1 MTERLTE
8 RLLMDLLPD
17 GQVSLQHWPSG
28 EFPSAVGALTPLEWP
43 LKDAE
48 LEELRWYLEKYL
60 QAPFG
65 VYGERG
71 PRTAA
76 RLPEWGAQIFDA
88 AFSTGSAREAWVRAR
103 ARAEAPGGG
112 PVEIVVRS
120 ISADL
125 LGLPWELM
133 AEPGRPAP
141 LVLDGAAITRSLPAA
156 DLRQV
161 FGVAG
166 SRLRV
171 LMVISRPQGTA
182 DVSYRMIAR
191 PLLQRL
197 EAVRG
202 QVELVVL
209 RPPTLE
215 HLEQVLRAAQE
226 AGEPFQI
233 VHFDGHGVFGRLSDR
248 SGSIGWGQTAS
259 HRDGQQGMLA
269 FEDPAGGTDW
279 VAADRVARVLAV
291 AQVPVVVLNA
301 CQSATV
307 GSRIEAAVATRLL
320 QGGTAAV
327 VAMAYSVYTVA
338 AAEFMTAFYERLFA
352 GDRLAEAVTAGRY
365 RLARADRRPS
375 PKGQLPLADWM
386 IPVLYARGDVQFPG
400 LHTAR
405 GDREP
410 VGDLL
415 DRMRRRADGAARPRD
430 VAAASDDGLPARV
443 GEFVGRD
450 APLYLLDVAARRQR
464 VVVLHGPGGTGKTE
478 LAKTFGRWYRDTG
491 AVDDPSW
498 VIWHSFEPGVASF
511 GVDGMIDAIGQR
523 VWGDRFA
530 RLDRDERRSAT
541 EELLASK
548 RLLLIWDN
556 FESVHTMPDPHQATP
571 PLDEEERTEHR
582 QFLRRIAGG
591 GRSMVVI
598 TSRTTEDWLGGPDV
612 VGRVT
617 VGGLEPE
624 EANEYADQ
632 LLAPYPNARRRRES
646 VAFGELVQWLDG
658 HPLSMRLTLP
668 HLQTTSAQKL
678 LAGLRGTAPLP
689 TGGAG
694 DGGRTGSLAAC
705 VAYSFTHLHPDDQ
718 KALSVLGLI
727 DDVTSNWVL
736 AAFSAVPGVPEQ
748 YRNRTA
754 DQWAAVL
761 DRAAGVGLLT
771 SLGAGMY
778 RIHPALPAYLAR
790 LLPDSTAGR
799 PDPGEEPTATL
810 HALLEAHATFS
821 LVLAK
826 QIDDGQDTEG
836 ALAIIDHKRR
846 TLGSLL
852 GYALEHRLWYSAS
865 GIIALLIMYWDARGL
880 AGEAR
885 VWLDR
890 ALTVVEPPEGTAF
903 DASNP
908 PAALWLF
915 LTNAEAVRLAR
926 TGRLEQ
932 SERAHRTVLRI
943 LEQQPTSPA
952 VQADLPAV
960 YLNLGNVA
968 RMRGD
973 QGQAEDWYHKSL
985 ALQKALDNRPG
996 LAATYH
1002 QLARVNQDRGELDR
1016 AEDWYRKSLDLSKKL
1031 GNRAGSAQCYYGL
1044 GIVARLRGDLDQ
1056 AEGWYRKSLALQK
1069 PLDNRPGL
1077 ANTYQGLAIVARLR
1091 GEPDRAEEWYR
1102 QSLLIYE
1109 ELDDRHGRAATYHQL
1124 GILDQDRGELGRA
1137 ERWYHKSL
1145 EFQKSLD
1152 NRRGLADT
1160 YHQLGILDQ
1169 DRGELGRAEDWY
1181 NKTLAAREPLDDH
1194 PGLALTYAQLGLLAE
1209 EQGRPAEALR
1219 WTVSCVALF
1228 DQVPHPLTGTGPE
1241 HLKRMARD
1249 LGMDTVVQVWPEV
1262 TGQEL
1267 PAPVREYLCADPP
1280 ADV

>member
-1 MTERLTE
+1 MAERLTE

-17 GQVSLQHWPSG
+17 GQVSLQSWPSG
-28 EFPSAVGALTPLEWP
+28 EYPSAVGGLAPLAWP
-43 LKDAE
+43 LTDAE
-48 LEELRWYLEKYL
+48 LAELRWYLEEYL
-60 QAPFG
+60 QVPFG

-71 PRTAA
+71 PQTAA
-76 RLPEWGAQIFDA
+76 RLPAWGAQIFGA
-88 AFSTGSAREAWVRAR
+88 AFPTGSAREAWVRAR
-103 ARAEAPGGG
+103 ARAEARGGG

-120 ISADL
+120 ASADL

-133 AEPGRPAP
+133 ADPDRPAP
-141 LVLDGAAITRSLPAA
+141 LVLEGAAITRSLPAA

-161 FGVAG
+161 FGVDG

-202 QVELVVL
+202 RVELVVL

-215 HLEQVLRAAQE
+215 KLEQVLRAAQE

-233 VHFDGHGVFGRLSDR
+233 VHFDGHGEFGRPS
-248 SGSIGWGQTAS
+248 SQAGGTGWGQTAS
-259 HRDGQQGMLA
+259 QVDGRQGMLA
-269 FEDPAGGTDW
+269 FEDRAGGTDR

-291 AQVPVVVLNA
+291 ARVPVVVLNA

-307 GSRIEAAVATRLL
+307 GSRVEAAVATRLL
-320 QGGTAAV
+320 QEGTAAV

-352 GDRLAEAVTAGRY
+352 GDRLVEAVAAGRY
-365 RLARADRRPS
+365 RLAMADQRPS
-375 PKGQLPLADWM
+375 CKGPLPLADWM
-386 IPVLYARGDVQFPG
+386 VPVLYARGDVRFPG

-405 GDREP
+405 GDQEP

-415 DRMRRRADGAARPRD
+415 DRMRRRVAGADRARD
-430 VAAASDDGLPARV
+430 AAAASDDGLPIGV

-450 APLYLLDVAARRQR
+450 APLYLLDVAVRRQR

-491 AVDDPSW
+491 AVDGPSW
-498 VIWHSFEPGVASF
+498 VIWHSFEPGAASF
-511 GVDGMIDAIGQR
+511 GVDGVTDAIGQR
-523 VWGDRFA
+523 VCGDRFA
-530 RLDRDERRSAT
+530 GLDRDERRSVT
-541 EELLASK
+541 EELLATK

-571 PLDEEERTEHR
+571 PLDEEERTELR
-582 QFLRRIAGG
+582 QFLRRIAAG
-591 GRSMVVI
+591 GRSTVVI
-598 TSRTTEDWLGGPDV
+598 TSRTTEDWLGGPDA
-612 VGRVT
+612 VGRVAI
-617 VGGLEPE
+617 GGLEPE
-624 EANEYADQ
+624 EANEYAEQ

-646 VAFGELVQWLDG
+646 VAFGELMQWLDG

-668 HLQTTSAQKL
+668 YLQTTSAQKL
-678 LAGLRGTAPLP
+678 LAGLQGTAPLP

-694 DGGRTGSLAAC
+694 DGGRTGSLSAC

-727 DDVTSNWVL
+727 HDVTSVWVL
-736 AAFSAVPGVPEQ
+736 AVFSAMPGVPEQ

-771 SLGAGMY
+771 PLGAGIY
-778 RIHPALPAYLAR
+778 RIHPALPAYLA
-790 LLPDSTAGR
+790 
-799 PDPGEEPTATL
+799 PGAEPTATL
-810 HALLEAHATFS
+810 HALLEAHATFC
-821 LVLAK
+821 LVLA
-826 QIDDGQDTEG
+826 QQMNEGQDAEST
-836 ALAIIDHKRR
+836 LAIIDHKRH

-852 GYALEHRLWYSAS
+852 GYALEHRLWFSAS

-890 ALTVVEPPEGTAF
+890 ALTIVDPPEGTASL
-903 DASNP
+903 DSD
-908 PAALWLF
+908 PAAVLWLS
-915 LTNAEAVRLAR
+915 LTSAEGVRLSQA
-926 TGRLEQ
+926 GRLEQ
-932 SERAHRTVLRI
+932 SERAHRTVLRV
-943 LEQQPTSPA
+943 LEQQPATPA
-952 VQADLPAV
+952 VQGDLSAV

-968 RMRGD
+968 RKRRDLGQAEDWYRKALALQKSLGDSHGTAATYHQLARVTQDRGELDQAEDWYHKSLGLGRKLGNRAASARCYYGLGIVARMRGD
-973 QGQAEDWYHKSL
+973 LGQAEDWYHKSL
-985 ALQKALDNRPG
+985 ALQK
-996 LAATYH
+996 
-1002 QLARVNQDRGELDR
+1002 
-1016 AEDWYRKSLDLSKKL
+1016 SLDD
-1031 GNRAGSAQCYYGL
+1031 RP
-1044 GIVARLRGDLDQ
+1044 
-1056 AEGWYRKSLALQK
+1056 SLAH
-1069 PLDNRPGL
+1069 
-1077 ANTYQGLAIVARLR
+1077 TYQGLAMVARLR
-1091 GEPDRAEEWYR
+1091 GEPDLAEEWYR

-1109 ELDDRHGRAATYHQL
+1109 ELDDRHGRATTYHQL
-1124 GILDQDRGELGRA
+1124 GILDQDRGELDRA
-1137 ERWYHKSL
+1137 EDWYHKTL
-1145 EFQKSLD
+1145 DLQESLD
-1152 NRRGLADT
+1152 NRRGLADD

-1169 DRGELGRAEDWY
+1169 DRGELDRAEDWY
-1181 NKTLAAREPLDDH
+1181 HKTLAVRESLDDH

-1209 EQGRPAEALR
+1209 ERGQPAEALR
-1219 WTVSCVALF
+1219 WAVSCVALF

-1241 HLKRMARD
+1241 QLKRMARD
-1249 LGMDTVVQVWPEV
+1249 LGTDTLAQVWTEV
-1262 TGQEL
+1262 TGQQL
-1267 PAPVREYLCADPP
+1267 PALVREYLCADPP
-1280 ADV
+1280 ADA